1 MGANGNRKQTLRT
14 NIVQQLTKTLE
25 NEHMFNNS
33 PSVDALQIGVHR
45 LNKIALNHDERLDA
59 LESDK
64 KQHHKTN
71 EKLLEVLKGFNSRIT
86 VLEEDKVTDI
96 ALDDDDSDAIDF
108 SKFSS
113 IEEAYLAGIDDGFES
128 GYISGVYHCEAG
140 LITSNMLEK
149 ECGMTSH

>member
-1 MGANGNRKQTLRT
+1 MNNIITNKQSNEVPTSHHE
-14 NIVQQLTKTLE
+14 LTKILE

-33 PSVDALQIGVHR
+33 PAVDTLQIGVHR

-86 VLEEDKVTDI
+86 ALEEAKVTDI
-96 ALDDDDSDAIDF
+96 ALDDDNNDAIDF
-108 SKFSS
+108 AKFSS
-113 IEEAYLAGIDDGFES
+113 MKEAYLAGTDDGFES

-149 ECGMTSH
+149 ESGIQ

>member
-1 MGANGNRKQTLRT
+1 M
-14 NIVQQLTKTLE
+14 NILE
-25 NEHMFNNS
+25 NENMFTTH
-33 PSVDALQIGVHR
+33 PSIDALQVATHR
-45 LNKIALNHDERLDA
+45 LNKISLNHDARLDA

-86 VLEEDKVTDI
+86 ALEEDKVTDI

-113 IEEAYLAGIDDGFES
+113 MEQAYLAGIDDGFES